1 MQNNADCRNR
11 FLNEFKMIAVV
22 SLVALLSSQ
31 YRFRFGGDEQETAM
45 GLMDILN
52 GMQNGPRGEKQPG
65 SGGMSPITMALLG
78 LLAYKA
84 IKHFGGNNAGAA
96 PAGNAQAD
104 NAGNNPLGDILGGLL
119 GGGRP
124 GNARAGQGGGLGDLG
139 GLLQGGLAGGL
150 GGLLAGGAAGGALNS
165 GLNDLLKQFDQ
176 AGHGQAAQS
185 WVGHGPNQQL
195 SDDDLENALG
205 SDTVNSLAEQAGLSR
220 VELLSGLREQLPEMV
235 NKLTPDGRLPTDD
248 EMSRMI

>member
-1 MQNNADCRNR
+1 
-11 FLNEFKMIAVV
+11 MIAVV
-22 SLVALLSSQ
+22 SLVAWPPSQ
-31 YRFRFGGDEQETAM
+31 YRFGLGGGEQETAM

-84 IKHFGGNNAGAA
+84 MKHLGSNNAGAA
-96 PAGNAQAD
+96 PAGNAGATPVG
-104 NAGNNPLGDILGGLL
+104 NSGNNPLGDILGGLL
-119 GGGRP
+119 GGGQP
-124 GNARAGQGGGLGDLG
+124 GNAGAGQGGGLGNLG
-139 GLLQGGLAGGL
+139 GLLQGGL
-150 GGLLAGGAAGGALNS
+150 GGLLAGGAAGGALSN
-165 GLNDLLKQFDQ
+165 GLNDLLRQFEQ

-235 NKLTPDGRLPTDD
+235 NKLTPDGRLPTDE
-248 EMSRMI
+248 EMSRML

>member
-1 MQNNADCRNR
+1 
-11 FLNEFKMIAVV
+11 
-22 SLVALLSSQ
+22 
-31 YRFRFGGDEQETAM
+31 M

-84 IKHFGGNNAGAA
+84 MKHLGGSNAGAA
-96 PAGNAQAD
+96 PAGNAGATPVG
-104 NAGNNPLGDILGGLL
+104 NSGNNPLGDILGGLL
-119 GGGRP
+119 GGGQP
-124 GNARAGQGGGLGDLG
+124 GNAGAGQSGGLGGGLG

-150 GGLLAGGAAGGALNS
+150 GGLLAGGAAGGALSN

-235 NKLTPDGRLPTDD
+235 NKLTPDGRLPTDE
-248 EMSRMI
+248 EMSRML

>member
-1 MQNNADCRNR
+1 
-11 FLNEFKMIAVV
+11 
-22 SLVALLSSQ
+22 
-31 YRFRFGGDEQETAM
+31 M

-84 IKHFGGNNAGAA
+84 MKHLGGNNAGAA
-96 PAGNAQAD
+96 PTGNTGATPAGNT
-104 NAGNNPLGDILGGLL
+104 GNNSLGDILGGLL
-119 GGGRP
+119 GGGQP
-124 GNARAGQGGGLGDLG
+124 GNARTGQDGGLG

-150 GGLLAGGAAGGALNS
+150 GGGLGGLLTGGAGGSALNG

-185 WVGHGPNQQL
+185 WVGHGANQQL
-195 SDDDLENALG
+195 SDHDLETAIG

>member
-1 MQNNADCRNR
+1 
-11 FLNEFKMIAVV
+11 
-22 SLVALLSSQ
+22 
-31 YRFRFGGDEQETAM
+31 M

-84 IKHFGGNNAGAA
+84 MKHLGGSNAGAA
-96 PAGNAQAD
+96 PAD
-104 NAGNNPLGDILGGLL
+104 NAGTTPVGNSGNNTLGDVLGGLL
-119 GGGRP
+119 GGRQLGDA
-124 GNARAGQGGGLGDLG
+124 GAGQSGGLGDLG

-150 GGLLAGGAAGGALNS
+150 GGLLAGGALSN
-165 GLNDLLKQFDQ
+165 GLNDLLRQFDQ

-185 WVGHGPNQQL
+185 WVGRGRNQQL
-195 SDDDLENALG
+195 LDSDIENVLG

-220 VELLSGLREQLPEMV
+220 VELLSGLREHLPEMV
-235 NKLTPDGRLPTDD
+235 NRLTPDGRLPTGE
-248 EMSRMI
+248 EMSRII

>member
-1 MQNNADCRNR
+1 
-11 FLNEFKMIAVV
+11 
-22 SLVALLSSQ
+22 
-31 YRFRFGGDEQETAM
+31 M

-84 IKHFGGNNAGAA
+84 MKHFGGNNADAA
-96 PAGNAQAD
+96 PAGNAGATPTGS
-104 NAGNNPLGDILGGLL
+104 AGNNPLGDILGGLL
-119 GGGRP
+119 GGGQP
-124 GNARAGQGGGLGDLG
+124 GNASAGQSGGPGGGLG

-150 GGLLAGGAAGGALNS
+150 GGLLTGGAAGGALNS

-185 WVGHGPNQQL
+185 WVGHGANQQL
-195 SDDDLENALG
+195 SDHDLENALG

-220 VELLSGLREQLPEMV
+220 VELLSGLREHLPEMV